1 MRLAAFTLCLLL
13 LTQTCPAQQPG
24 ERVRLNQ
31 TGFYPRAPKQ
41 AVLASGQGSSFYL
54 SPIGSP
60 GDTLYK
66 GTLSAPRNSAYSD
79 KTTRIADFSA
89 FRKPG
94 SYVLHVPGLGS
105 SYPFDIQA
113 NVHRSAAIAS
123 LKGLY
128 FQRVSVPLTPE
139 YAGEWTHAAGH
150 PDTEVMVHPSAAS
163 EGRPAGTL
171 ISAPG
176 GWYDAGDY
184 NKYIVNSGITMGTL
198 LSLYEDFPALMNELE
213 TRIPESGNGVPDLLD
228 EVYVNLSWMLAMQD
242 PGDGGVYHKLTNAEF
257 SDMVSPPARANAPR
271 YVVQKSTAATL
282 DFAAVLAQAARV
294 YRPFDKQF
302 PGLADKCL
310 SAARRAWDWAKAHPA
325 VLYEQDEMN
334 RRFDPDVVTG
344 AYGDGDVKDE
354 WIWAATELYVS
365 TGEES
370 YYPATLFPNERTP
383 VPSWSDVEW
392 LGYYTLLR
400 HGQSMAR
407 ARQDLPTLRSELAG
421 AAERLLEG
429 SSGHYYATVM
439 GGTPADFVWGSSA
452 VAANQ
457 GILLIQNYIQTK
469 DRRFL
474 AGALSNLDY
483 LLGRNAT
490 GYSFLTGMGEKTPLH
505 PHHRLSESDQA
516 VAPVP
521 GLLAGGPNP
530 GQQDKCETYPSDTP
544 D

>member
-1 MRLAAFTLCLLL
+1 
-13 LTQTCPAQQPG
+13 
-24 ERVRLNQ
+24 
-31 TGFYPRAPKQ
+31 
-41 AVLASGQGSSFYL
+41 
-54 SPIGSP
+54 
-60 GDTLYK
+60 
-66 GTLSAPRNSAYSD
+66 
-79 KTTRIADFSA
+79 
-89 FRKPG
+89 
-94 SYVLHVPGLGS
+94 
-105 SYPFDIQA
+105 
-113 NVHRSAAIAS
+113 
-123 LKGLY
+123 
-128 FQRVSVPLTPE
+128 
-139 YAGEWTHAAGH
+139 
-150 PDTEVMVHPSAAS
+150 
-163 EGRPAGTL
+163 
-171 ISAPG
+171 
-176 GWYDAGDY
+176 
-184 NKYIVNSGITMGTL
+184 
-198 LSLYEDFPALMNELE
+198 
-213 TRIPESGNGVPDLLD
+213 
-228 EVYVNLSWMLAMQD
+228 
-242 PGDGGVYHKLTNAEF
+242 
-257 SDMVSPPARANAPR
+257 
-271 YVVQKSTAATL
+271 VQKSTAATL

-310 SAARRAWDWAKAHPA
+310 AAARRAWDWAKAHPA

-354 WIWAATELYVS
+354 WIWAAAELYVS

-370 YYPATLFPNERTP
+370 YYPATLFPDERTP

-400 HGQSMAR
+400 HGQDMAR
-407 ARQDLPTLRSELAG
+407 ARQDLPTLRSELER

-429 SSGHYYATVM
+429 STGHYYATVM

-490 GYSFLTGMGEKTPLH
+490 GYSFLTGMGEKTPQH

-516 VAPVP
+516 AAPVP

-530 GQQDKCETYPSDTP
+530 GQQDKCETYPSDQP
-544 D
+544 DESYTDEVCSYASNEIAINWNAPMVYLAAAIEALQGKLK